1 MKNGTPFMKKEE
13 IIKLIKY
20 VTGSVAAVL
29 LAVILGLD
37 FAYAAGIITLLT
49 IQDTKKETVRIA
61 AKRLVIFVIMT
72 ILSAAIFPLAGYH
85 VWAFG
90 IVLIPYLTFCIVL
103 DMKEAIAPVAV
114 LCTHYISAGSCSW
127 QMILNEFLILVIG
140 VGVGILLNLFMP
152 DSRAKLVA
160 YQRTVDDKMVHILKR
175 MSLYMERDNKSDY
188 TGECFD
194 ELDNMLANLKKQ
206 ALYYMNNHFLGEN
219 DYYYEYMQMRSRQCI
234 ILKRVYSDIVR
245 LTTTPQQVS
254 ALADFVMKVAD
265 EFAEENDVKELLE
278 QLAGLR
284 ESYSVQELP
293 RSREEFEN
301 RAMLYH
307 IMEDMR
313 VFLEIKRE
321 FAGAC
326 FLRE

>member
-1 MKNGTPFMKKEE
+1 MSMKKDE

-20 VTGSVAAVL
+20 VIGSVAAVL
-29 LAVILGLD
+29 LAAAIGLR

-61 AKRLVIFVIMT
+61 VKRIVIFVIMT
-72 ILSAAIFPLAGYH
+72 ILSAAVFPLAGYH

-90 IVLIPYLTFCIVL
+90 IVLIPYLMCCMVL
-103 DMKEAIAPVAV
+103 DMREAIAPVAV
-114 LCTHYISAGSCSW
+114 LCTHYISAGSCSAS
-127 QMILNEFLILVIG
+127 MILNEFLILVIG

-152 DSRAKLVA
+152 DSRAKLA
-160 YQRTVDDKMVHILKR
+160 GYQRTVDERMVQILKR

-188 TGECFD
+188 TGDCFE
-194 ELDNMLANLKKQ
+194 ELDIMLANLKKE

-219 DYYYEYMQMRSRQCI
+219 DYYYEYMQMRTRQCN

-245 LTTTPQQVS
+245 LTTTPQQVRP
-254 ALADFVMKVAD
+254 LADFVMKVAQEFD
-265 EFAEENDVKELLE
+265 EKNDVHGLLDELAL
-278 QLAGLR
+278 LH

-293 RSREEFEN
+293 KSREEFEN

-307 IMEDMR
+307 IMEDMK
-313 VFLEIKRE
+313 VFLEIKKE
-321 FAGAC
+321 FC
-326 FLRE
+326 K

>member
-1 MKNGTPFMKKEE
+1 
-13 IIKLIKY
+13 
-20 VTGSVAAVL
+20 
-29 LAVILGLD
+29 
-37 FAYAAGIITLLT
+37 
-49 IQDTKKETVRIA
+49 
-61 AKRLVIFVIMT
+61 
-72 ILSAAIFPLAGYH
+72 
-85 VWAFG
+85 
-90 IVLIPYLTFCIVL
+90 
-103 DMKEAIAPVAV
+103 
-114 LCTHYISAGSCSW
+114 
-127 QMILNEFLILVIG
+127 MILNEFLILVIG

-175 MSLYMERDNKSDY
+175 MSLYMERENKSDY

-194 ELDNMLANLKKQ
+194 ELDNMLANLKKE

-219 DYYYEYMQMRSRQCI
+219 DYYYEYMQMRARQCI

-293 RSREEFEN
+293 RSREKFEN

>member
-1 MKNGTPFMKKEE
+1 MKKED

-20 VTGSVAAVL
+20 VVGSVVAVL
-29 LAVILGLD
+29 LAAALRLE

-49 IQDTKKETVRIA
+49 IQDTKKETVKIA
-61 AKRLVIFVIMT
+61 AKRIVIFIIMT
-72 ILSAAIFPLAGYH
+72 ILSAAVFPLAGYH

-90 IVLIPYLTFCIVL
+90 VVLIPYLICCIAL
-103 DMKEAIAPVAV
+103 DMKEAIAPIAV
-114 LCTHYISAGSCSW
+114 LCTHYISAGSCNAG
-127 QMILNEFLILVIG
+127 MILNEFLILVIG
-140 VGVGILLNLFMP
+140 AGVGILLNMFMP
-152 DSRAKLVA
+152 DSRAKLIE
-160 YQRTVDDKMVHILKR
+160 YQRTVDDKMIHILRR
-175 MSLYMERDNKSDY
+175 MALYMERDNKSDY

-194 ELDNMLANLKKQ
+194 ELDKMLINLKKE

-219 DYYYEYMQMRSRQCI
+219 DYYYEYMQMRARQCS

-245 LTTTPQQVS
+245 LTTTPQQVR
-254 ALADFVMKVAD
+254 ALADFVERIAG
-265 EFAEENDVKELLE
+265 EFAEENDVQGLLE
-278 QLAGLR
+278 ELEALK
-284 ESYSVQELP
+284 ESYTVSELP
-293 RSREEFEN
+293 KSREEFEN

>member
-1 MKNGTPFMKKEE
+1 
-13 IIKLIKY
+13 
-20 VTGSVAAVL
+20 
-29 LAVILGLD
+29 
-37 FAYAAGIITLLT
+37 
-49 IQDTKKETVRIA
+49 
-61 AKRLVIFVIMT
+61 
-72 ILSAAIFPLAGYH
+72 
-85 VWAFG
+85 
-90 IVLIPYLTFCIVL
+90 
-103 DMKEAIAPVAV
+103 
-114 LCTHYISAGSCSW
+114 
-127 QMILNEFLILVIG
+127 
-140 VGVGILLNLFMP
+140 MP

-160 YQRTVDDKMVHILKR
+160 YQRTVDDKMVHILRR
-175 MSLYMERDNKSDY
+175 MSLYMERENKSDY

-194 ELDNMLANLKKQ
+194 ELDNMLANLKKE

-219 DYYYEYMQMRSRQCI
+219 DYYYEYMQMRARQCI

-245 LTTTPQQVS
+245 LTTAPQQVR
-254 ALADFVMKVAD
+254 ALAVFVMKTAD